1 MAVLYGFLNCDR
13 NWGFGM
19 NEGEEALNSN
29 FFFIVFFFFDRWHL
43 TPLDSLNSFLS
54 YFTVILG
61 DPHHSWQMSGL
72 AN

>member
-29 FFFIVFFFFDRWHL
+29 FFFIVFFFFL
-43 TPLDSLNSFLS
+43 IGGT
-54 YFTVILG
+54 
-61 DPHHSWQMSGL
+61 
-72 AN
+72 